1 MQLGDELLHADLV
14 HVLGDEI
21 EKEEVSELLE
31 VVEAG
36 LAQNIVDLVP
46 VDPAR
51 PRLYH
56 GSPDPRP
63 SQHAQPI
70 QEEDAGDG
78 SDNDEPEPEEDIQLL
93 IDNVEGE
100 DAESIVS
107 LDSAGRSKLVKTAL
121 SNLREDN
128 RQRVLPLLHLHLR
141 ELDHFQT
148 VRRELIA
155 EKPETKQI

>member
-1 MQLGDELLHADLV
+1 MEAIMMNQNQRKIYNFSLV
-14 HVLGDEI
+14 MLRG
-21 EKEEVSELLE
+21 
-31 VVEAG
+31 
-36 LAQNIVDLVP
+36 
-46 VDPAR
+46 
-51 PRLYH
+51 
-56 GSPDPRP
+56 
-63 SQHAQPI
+63 
-70 QEEDAGDG
+70 
-78 SDNDEPEPEEDIQLL
+78 
-93 IDNVEGE
+93 

-155 EKPETKQI
+155 EKLVHQKHLANNINKVEDFAGKKLKEVERVLTPIILDVGHDSRNFL